1 MVRLRNSII
10 RPLVAKI
17 IFHGNKESL
26 PNQQR
31 FRCHKNEFFISF
43 KNNRNVSEQV
53 DFFCNERLSKTWQ
66 LSFEIL
72 SPRSKLFF
80 RGPSTRLG
88 WAGHETWETENV
100 SSTQNKLKCWA
111 CILCS
116 LLFLRLN
123 QDWFS
128 YASALLN
135 VDQFKIGLKNS
146 KPNLLWKL
154 CLLTIERA
162 FISGLGA

>member
-1 MVRLRNSII
+1 MMVRLRNSSV

-17 IFHGNKESL
+17 IFPGNKETL

-31 FRCHKNEFFISF
+31 FRCHKNEFFISSDSF

-53 DFFCNERLSKTWQ
+53 DFFCNERFSKTWQ
-66 LSFEIL
+66 MSFEIL

-80 RGPSTRLG
+80 SGPKFTRLG

-128 YASALLN
+128 CASALLN
-135 VDQFKIGLKNS
+135 VD
-146 KPNLLWKL
+146 
-154 CLLTIERA
+154 
-162 FISGLGA
+162 